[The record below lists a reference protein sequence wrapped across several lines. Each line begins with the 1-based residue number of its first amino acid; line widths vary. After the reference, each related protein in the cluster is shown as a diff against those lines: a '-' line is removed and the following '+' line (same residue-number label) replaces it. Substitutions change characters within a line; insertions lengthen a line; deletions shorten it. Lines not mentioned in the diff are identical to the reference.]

1 MKRFPLR
8 VAAVSTL
15 CLLASATIAVSQEP
29 PADATTPPAG
39 VSPAAPQD
47 EVTPPADV
55 KATDKPASE
64 CKGLEEKPC
73 RKNKVCT
80 WIIPKEANKRGEVPP
95 AYCRKLGSTKAKAN
109 NADAPASPAATPP

>member
-29 PADATTPPAG
+29 PADGTTPPAEG
-39 VSPAAPQD
+39 SPAPPQG
-47 EVTPPADV
+47 EVAPPADV

-109 NADAPASPAATPP
+109 NADAPTSPAATPP